1 MECILFCYSVY
12 CSVTESVEVKH
23 PAKEKPCQS
32 GDYGWCSTTFTALLQ
47 DTSTQDVAFKTSN
60 GDLVGAHKAILAAG
74 SPVFSAML
82 YGDMKESGQDEI
94 DLTNMDTATLKSLI
108 LFIYTGHIHVSVEEC
123 CNLLQAARYFGVDAL
138 VNLCIKS
145 ISGALNLDN
154 FSDVAE
160 FAVESK
166 FDVLRKQCVKFL
178 EDKARKVMFT
188 HEFNSLPLAVML
200 EFTKSNKLKISEINM
215 FLAVVEWSKHQEIKL
230 SKSDIK
236 SVFKQIRYP
245 LICKSEL
252 QSKVLPTK
260 LADPVLYKAALKH
273 RNGGKY
279 TGRQEQIRL
288 RDYRFHF
295 NSSSFYCDLQV
306 VATARGTMI
315 TMNESCSYEK
325 STQLH
330 ICPKQGRPILFVIF
344 ITKCSDKTKMRFGL
358 RYFESSARA
367 SMDTSDIPIGKEVDG
382 SFSVYDH
389 KRILAKIGDKTMSIP
404 IKRRDALEFTVSL
417 QNKNDQILI
426 QKK

>member
-1 MECILFCYSVY
+1 MLCKWLCFLTDSLEDENL
-12 CSVTESVEVKH
+12 
-23 PAKEKPCQS
+23 AKEKACENA
-32 GDYGWCSTTFTALLQ
+32 DFRWCSTTFTALLQ

-138 VNLCIKS
+138 VSLCIES
-145 ISGALNLDN
+145 ISCALNLDN
-154 FSDVAE
+154 FSDIAE
-160 FAVESK
+160 FAVESQ

-178 EDKARKVMFT
+178 EGRAKKVMFT

-200 EFTKSNKLKISEINM
+200 EFTKSNNLKVSELNL
-215 FLAVVEWSKHQEIKL
+215 FLAVVEWSKRQQVKL
-230 SKSDIK
+230 TKNNIK

-252 QSKVLPTK
+252 QSKVFPTK
-260 LADPVLYKAALKH
+260 LADPVLYKAALRH
-273 RNGGKY
+273 CNGSKY

-288 RDYRFHF
+288 RNYYFHF
-295 NSSSFYCDLQV
+295 NSCNNLQV
-306 VATARGTMI
+306 VFTARGTQI
-315 TMNESCSYEK
+315 TAKESYCYSK
-325 STQLH
+325 SATLH
-330 ICPKQGRPILFVIF
+330 ICPKQDNPILFVMF
-344 ITKCSDKTKMRFGL
+344 ITKCSDRTKMSFGL
-358 RYFESSARA
+358 LYCESSAIA
-367 SMDTSDIPIGKEVDG
+367 SMDASDVPVGKEVDG
-382 SFSVYDH
+382 SFSVHDR
-389 KRILAKIGDKTMSIP
+389 KKILAKIGDKTMSVP
-404 IKRRDALEFTVSL
+404 IKRHDSLDFTVSL
-417 QNKNDQILI
+417 QNKGDQVLI